1 MRMNLTILL
10 FVSLFCGSTLAET
23 EVFSKL
29 IDLENRLKESETQIE
44 EMKNKEATNIIFSAA
59 AVGGD
64 AFGPFSHDTVLVYS
78 RVITNVGNAYNYDTG
93 IFAAPVAGF
102 YYFTFFYHAGGEKRS
117 KLSLIQNADVV
128 VQSSDHSSTNDGADN
143 GGNAAFLQLQKG
155 DQVYVRLVAGRHVWR
170 SDFTTFSGFLIKL
183 VEQDSVVTA
192 I

>member
-44 EMKNKEATNIIFSAA
+44 EMKNKATNIIFSAA